1 MDDAIKYNNKE
12 RLKSFGNLPSSSMT
26 KRESMSIEILQSI
39 ISSQLYEN
47 NDIDTC
53 VEKAISIADKLIEKL
68 NENS

>member
-1 MDDAIKYNNKE
+1 MDDALEYNNRE
-12 RLKSFGNLPSSSMT
+12 RLKAFGNTPASSMT
-26 KRESMSIEILQSI
+26 KRETMSIEILQSI

-53 VEKAISIADKLIEKL
+53 VERAISIADKLIEKL